1 MTLDALA
8 KEIAAAARKEA
19 KALTDAAKAEAKE
32 TLSEAKEE
40 AQAMRDQ
47 AMQKAERDCAQNR
60 TETVASARQFN
71 QKRMLI
77 ARREELDATRE
88 SVCEQVG
95 SARLKGRADLLKALV
110 KEAKGEADAD
120 MVLRPA
126 ALDRSALQKIAGNFA
141 IGDDV
146 SGIGGF
152 VLESAD
158 GSIVLDYRFDGRLD
172 EAWVAALPTVNTA
185 LFGDE

>member
-47 AMQKAERDCAQNR
+47 VMQKAERDCAQNR

-88 SVCEQVG
+88 SVCEQGG

-126 ALDRSALQKIAGNFA
+126 AIDRSALQKIGSNFD

-172 EAWVAALPTVNTA
+172 EAWVAALPAVNMV

>member
-1 MTLDALA
+1 
-8 KEIAAAARKEA
+8 
-19 KALTDAAKAEAKE
+19 
-32 TLSEAKEE
+32 
-40 AQAMRDQ
+40 
-47 AMQKAERDCAQNR
+47 
-60 TETVASARQFN
+60 
-71 QKRMLI
+71 
-77 ARREELDATRE
+77 
-88 SVCEQVG
+88 VCEQVG

-126 ALDRSALQKIAGNFA
+126 AIDRSALQKIGSNFD

-172 EAWVAALPTVNTA
+172 EAWVAALPAVNTV